1 MHHAAKSHNPTRRRR
16 GFTLLEAL
24 MSAVILTIVLV
35 ALIQAVSSAN
45 RVAFVS
51 QKQVLGAC
59 AADDLAAELMTIDY
73 ADLDLQDGR
82 DEPIGTLTM
91 FDGSAYPDSFARIG
105 RRARVERTDVAVEG
119 LPDPVPGKSVTIETF
134 DEVGVLARVE
144 VFVPEGVQ

>member
-1 MHHAAKSHNPTRRRR
+1 MPDPKSHIPIRARR

-24 MSAVILTIVLV
+24 MSSVILTIVLV

-51 QKQVLGAC
+51 QKRVLAAC

-73 ADLDLQDGR
+73 ADLELHDGR
-82 DEPIGTLTM
+82 DEPIGSMTM
-91 FDGSAYPDSFARIG
+91 FDGAAYPDSFARIG
-105 RRARVERTDVAVEG
+105 RRARVDRGDVTVDG
-119 LPDPVPGKSVTIETF
+119 LPDPVSGMSVTIETF

-144 VFVPEGVQ
+144 VFVPEVAE